1 MLRNFLFSTVFFSGI
16 ILISII
22 FLPSLLFP
30 QSIVLIGG
38 KLMGHWTSFCLKKIL
53 FVTIEVKGKEN
64 IVKKNKFFYKIP
76 NKYLYPFIIAF
87 VLVSLIFFRVINNK
101 DTNGSYIPAKLDG
114 NTIIPGKVEYDE

>member
-1 MLRNFLFSTVFFSGI
+1 MIKTIIIII
-16 ILISII
+16 ILSISFLII
-22 FLPSLLFP
+22 
-30 QSIVLIGG
+30 
-38 KLMGHWTSFCLKKIL
+38 T
-53 FVTIEVKGKEN
+53 N

-76 NKYLYPFIIAF
+76 NKYLYPFLIAF